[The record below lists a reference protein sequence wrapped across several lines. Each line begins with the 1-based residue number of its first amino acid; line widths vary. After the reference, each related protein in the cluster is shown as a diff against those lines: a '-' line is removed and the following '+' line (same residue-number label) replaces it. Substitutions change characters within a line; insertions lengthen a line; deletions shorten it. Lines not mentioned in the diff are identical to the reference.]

1 MTYQIIVNLFL
12 LFVNYLL
19 YIQINKLKIQ
29 LSNYDIKIFDYNIK
43 ITNLVKILYSI
54 HKKNNELTDIKFE
67 ELEDKIN
74 SS

>member
-1 MTYQIIVNLFL
+1 MTFQIIVNFFL

-19 YIQINKLKIQ
+19 YIKINKLNIQ
-29 LSNYDIKIFDYNIK
+29 LSNYDKKIFDYNLK